1 MIPRRVLTPEF
12 IAVWQRY
19 EAANAAAARQ
29 YEQMPVSY
37 NHAGPRRRCARCNAY
52 TRAVGPCRA
61 CRKGEV
67 S

>member
-37 NHAGPRRRCARCNAY
+37 NHAGPRRRCAR
-52 TRAVGPCRA
+52 
-61 CRKGEV
+61 
-67 S
+67 